1 MAKRPTTYEV
11 WDPLVRGVHWMLAVS
26 IAAAWLTRPGA
37 GRWHEWIGYLS
48 LALVAVRALWGFVGP
63 RYARFGQFVSPPSA
77 TLRYAREVLR
87 GTAARYLG
95 HNPLGGWMILA
106 LLLIIAA
113 ADLSGW
119 LYTTDRYWGVEWVAN
134 LHEAFAISVLV
145 LAALHVT
152 GVIATSLKHRE
163 NPPHAMLHGRKRP
176 PAENDV
182 A

>member
-26 IAAAWLTRPGA
+26 IAAAWLTRSGA

-95 HNPLGGWMILA
+95 HNPLG
-106 LLLIIAA
+106 
-113 ADLSGW
+113 
-119 LYTTDRYWGVEWVAN
+119 
-134 LHEAFAISVLV
+134 
-145 LAALHVT
+145 
-152 GVIATSLKHRE
+152 
-163 NPPHAMLHGRKRP
+163 
-176 PAENDV
+176 
-182 A
+182 